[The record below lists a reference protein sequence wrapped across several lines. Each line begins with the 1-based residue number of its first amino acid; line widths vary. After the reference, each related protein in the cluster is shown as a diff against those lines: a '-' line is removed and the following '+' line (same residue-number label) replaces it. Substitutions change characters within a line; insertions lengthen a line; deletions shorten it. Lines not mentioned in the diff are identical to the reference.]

1 MAKWED
7 EDNDNKTEENGDRL
21 PTQAVKAKNV
31 VLERSREDGRKKKE
45 EEERSQEMMR
55 KVMEK
60 WKKEKIRRNAYRVK
74 WDKEKEEN
82 ARLSGKLSTDG
93 TRWAEF

>member
-1 MAKWED
+1 MFVLQVTIILLLIGECH
-7 EDNDNKTEENGDRL
+7 NDPLTLR
-21 PTQAVKAKNV
+21 TQ
-31 VLERSREDGRKKKE
+31 ETT
-45 EEERSQEMMR
+45 

-74 WDKEKEEN
+74 WEKEKEEN

-93 TRWAEF
+93 TMRAEFWKI